1 MRIED
6 LGRVRF
12 PESMEEAL
20 SKINP
25 NGHDEV
31 NDANFAWSGNCTH
44 CVPAYELRKRG
55 YDVSALPYTD
65 DPNGLSYD
73 PFDAWEDPII
83 HKTPGSGRE
92 AIERAMASYGDGAR
106 VEIDVGWATS
116 DGSGFD
122 GHVFVAEQRDGKTYF
137 IDPQNG
143 DADVSW
149 YFDHVQPGATRFAR
163 IDNLTPS
170 DRIAECCANS
180 QANAINYDAAGNKI
194 GNCSATIPAEDID
207 MSTARGLPSTHFWN
221 RRASEKQF
229 WENHGANKDFYLD
242 QARGLPAVQ
251 SMLAEGKSPAQ
262 IRAEHP
268 NLGNTL
274 DAYYNPNNMIQ
285 VNRDAN
291 GNMSFLDD
299 GKHRVLAAKELG
311 LKVPVQI
318 ANDQAPSNVQSAAPV
333 GKSAAQIRGERFQ
346 DSLLSFPS
354 QTASNAA
361 SNSAD
366 SDSRPG
372 VPERERDIVAERQS
386 DGWERGAALQK
397 PTASANR
404 ELHGRTSET
413 GENLRGNYTVVD
425 PNTGTVTSNG
435 NLEITKGNHK
445 GMPSRTSA
453 YLPGDERGHIQA
465 SSLGGSNDPSNI
477 VPQHHDVNRYGWR
490 GMERGETDALKNGA
504 SIDSTKIAYVDGK
517 SGDRPSAFMVNDKI
531 TYPDGHTENVHLSFS
546 NESYADQAEEERI
559 VASLGDEIYD
569 APNPDAARE
578 SMSPE
583 EYKALMEEA
592 DQVDFDIRDE
602 YAPADYS
609 GLPPSARE
617 DNNEDKKSDQ
627 TEDDR
632 KREESEDTEEADE
645 DEEPEDA
652 EENGENEEPEDA
664 EETGEGEKPED
675 AEENGED
682 EESEDTEENGED
694 EESEDTEENGEDEES
709 EDTEENGED
718 EESEDTEENGEDE
731 NPEDTEENGEDENPK
746 DTEEN
751 GEDENPKDAEET
763 GEDENPEDAEENC
776 ENEEPE
782 DAEETGEDEVPEDT
796 EENGEDEESE
806 DTEENGEDEESEDTE
821 ENGEDEESEDT
832 EENGEDENPEDTEEN
847 GEDENPKDTEENGED
862 ENPKDA
868 EETGEDENPEDAEEN
883 GEDENPEDAEE
894 ATEGKASDKDQIDDE
909 EQDPDDDET
918 DDKNREDENGIE
930 DADDPQDE
938 ENESNGIE
946 DGSSDDDAAA
956 MSAEENGIS
965 DTPEDSPSQA
975 SDNGISDDDSGQTPA
990 SKEDNGISDGDSV
1003 PDASNDQDNGISG
1016 EDPASSGSAEAPAES
1031 SSQDNGI
1038 SQ

>member
-664 EETGEGEKPED
+664 EETGEGENPED

-682 EESEDTEENGED
+682 EESEDTEENGEG
-694 EESEDTEENGEDEES
+694 ENPEDAEENGEDEES

-763 GEDENPEDAEENC
+763 
-776 ENEEPE
+776 
-782 DAEETGEDEVPEDT
+782 
-796 EENGEDEESE
+796 
-806 DTEENGEDEESEDTE
+806 
-821 ENGEDEESEDT
+821 
-832 EENGEDENPEDTEEN
+832 
-847 GEDENPKDTEENGED
+847 
-862 ENPKDA
+862 
-868 EETGEDENPEDAEEN
+868 

>member
-73 PFDAWEDPII
+73 PFDAWKDPII

-221 RRASEKQF
+221 RRTSEKQF

-354 QTASNAA
+354 QTTSNAA
-361 SNSAD
+361 SNSAN

-386 DGWERGAALQK
+386 DGWERGAAPQK
-397 PTASANR
+397 PAASSNG
-404 ELHGRTSET
+404 ELQGRTSET

-425 PNTGTVTSNG
+425 SNTGTVTSHS

-490 GMERGETDALKNGA
+490 DMERGETDALKNGA

-546 NESYADQAEEERI
+546 NESYADQAKEERI

-632 KREESEDTEEADE
+632 KREESEDTEENGE
-645 DEEPEDA
+645 NEEPEDA
-652 EENGENEEPEDA
+652 EENGEDEVPEDTEENGENEEPEDA
-664 EETGEGEKPED
+664 EENGEG
-675 AEENGED
+675 
-682 EESEDTEENGED
+682 
-694 EESEDTEENGEDEES
+694 
-709 EDTEENGED
+709 
-718 EESEDTEENGEDE
+718 E
-731 NPEDTEENGEDENPK
+731 NPEDTEENGEGENPEA
-746 DTEEN
+746 TEEN
-751 GEDENPKDAEET
+751 GEDK
-763 GEDENPEDAEENC
+763 
-776 ENEEPE
+776 EPE
-782 DAEETGEDEVPEDT
+782 DTEENGEDEVPEDT

-806 DTEENGEDEESEDTE
+806 DTEE
-821 ENGEDEESEDT
+821 
-832 EENGEDENPEDTEEN
+832 
-847 GEDENPKDTEENGED
+847 
-862 ENPKDA
+862 
-868 EETGEDENPEDAEEN
+868 
-883 GEDENPEDAEE
+883 
-894 ATEGKASDKDQIDDE
+894 ATEGKVSDKDQIDDE

-965 DTPEDSPSQA
+965 DTPEDSHSQA

>member
-664 EETGEGEKPED
+664 EETGEGE
-675 AEENGED
+675 
-682 EESEDTEENGED
+682 
-694 EESEDTEENGEDEES
+694 
-709 EDTEENGED
+709 
-718 EESEDTEENGEDE
+718 
-731 NPEDTEENGEDENPK
+731 
-746 DTEEN
+746 
-751 GEDENPKDAEET
+751 
-763 GEDENPEDAEENC
+763 NPEDA
-776 ENEEPE
+776 
-782 DAEETGEDEVPEDT
+782 

>member
-73 PFDAWEDPII
+73 PFDAWKDPII

-221 RRASEKQF
+221 RRTSEKQF

-354 QTASNAA
+354 QTTSNAA
-361 SNSAD
+361 SNSAN

-386 DGWERGAALQK
+386 DGWERGAAPQK
-397 PTASANR
+397 PAASSNG
-404 ELHGRTSET
+404 ELQGRTSET

-425 PNTGTVTSNG
+425 SNTGTVTSHS

-490 GMERGETDALKNGA
+490 DMERGETDALKNGA

-546 NESYADQAEEERI
+546 NESYADQAKEERI

-632 KREESEDTEEADE
+632 KREESEDTEE
-645 DEEPEDA
+645 
-652 EENGENEEPEDA
+652 NGENEEPEDA
-664 EETGEGEKPED
+664 EENGEG
-675 AEENGED
+675 
-682 EESEDTEENGED
+682 
-694 EESEDTEENGEDEES
+694 
-709 EDTEENGED
+709 
-718 EESEDTEENGEDE
+718 E
-731 NPEDTEENGEDENPK
+731 NPEDTEENGEGENPEA
-746 DTEEN
+746 TEEN
-751 GEDENPKDAEET
+751 GEDK
-763 GEDENPEDAEENC
+763 
-776 ENEEPE
+776 EPE
-782 DAEETGEDEVPEDT
+782 DTEENGEDEVPEDT

-806 DTEENGEDEESEDTE
+806 DTEE
-821 ENGEDEESEDT
+821 
-832 EENGEDENPEDTEEN
+832 
-847 GEDENPKDTEENGED
+847 
-862 ENPKDA
+862 
-868 EETGEDENPEDAEEN
+868 
-883 GEDENPEDAEE
+883 
-894 ATEGKASDKDQIDDE
+894 ATEGKVSDKDQIDDE

-965 DTPEDSPSQA
+965 DTPEDSHSQA

>member
-664 EETGEGEKPED
+664 EETGEGENPED
-675 AEENGED
+675 A
-682 EESEDTEENGED
+682 EENGED

-746 DTEEN
+746 DT
-751 GEDENPKDAEET
+751 
-763 GEDENPEDAEENC
+763 
-776 ENEEPE
+776 
-782 DAEETGEDEVPEDT
+782 
-796 EENGEDEESE
+796 
-806 DTEENGEDEESEDTE
+806 
-821 ENGEDEESEDT
+821 
-832 EENGEDENPEDTEEN
+832 
-847 GEDENPKDTEENGED
+847 
-862 ENPKDA
+862 
-868 EETGEDENPEDAEEN
+868 
-883 GEDENPEDAEE
+883 EE

>member
-664 EETGEGEKPED
+664 EE
-675 AEENGED
+675 NGED
-682 EESEDTEENGED
+682 EESEDT
-694 EESEDTEENGEDEES
+694 
-709 EDTEENGED
+709 
-718 EESEDTEENGEDE
+718 
-731 NPEDTEENGEDENPK
+731 
-746 DTEEN
+746 
-751 GEDENPKDAEET
+751 
-763 GEDENPEDAEENC
+763 
-776 ENEEPE
+776 
-782 DAEETGEDEVPEDT
+782 
-796 EENGEDEESE
+796 
-806 DTEENGEDEESEDTE
+806 
-821 ENGEDEESEDT
+821 
-832 EENGEDENPEDTEEN
+832 
-847 GEDENPKDTEENGED
+847 
-862 ENPKDA
+862 
-868 EETGEDENPEDAEEN
+868 EEN

>member
-55 YDVSALPYTD
+55 YDVSALSYTD

-664 EETGEGEKPED
+664 EETGEGENPED
-675 AEENGED
+675 A
-682 EESEDTEENGED
+682 
-694 EESEDTEENGEDEES
+694 EENGEDEES

-763 GEDENPEDAEENC
+763 
-776 ENEEPE
+776 
-782 DAEETGEDEVPEDT
+782 
-796 EENGEDEESE
+796 
-806 DTEENGEDEESEDTE
+806 
-821 ENGEDEESEDT
+821 
-832 EENGEDENPEDTEEN
+832 
-847 GEDENPKDTEENGED
+847 
-862 ENPKDA
+862 
-868 EETGEDENPEDAEEN
+868 

>member
-652 EENGENEEPEDA
+652 EENGE
-664 EETGEGEKPED
+664 
-675 AEENGED
+675 
-682 EESEDTEENGED
+682 
-694 EESEDTEENGEDEES
+694 
-709 EDTEENGED
+709 
-718 EESEDTEENGEDE
+718 
-731 NPEDTEENGEDENPK
+731 
-746 DTEEN
+746 
-751 GEDENPKDAEET
+751 
-763 GEDENPEDAEENC
+763 
-776 ENEEPE
+776 
-782 DAEETGEDEVPEDT
+782 
-796 EENGEDEESE
+796 
-806 DTEENGEDEESEDTE
+806 
-821 ENGEDEESEDT
+821 
-832 EENGEDENPEDTEEN
+832 
-847 GEDENPKDTEENGED
+847 D

>member
-664 EETGEGEKPED
+664 EETGE
-675 AEENGED
+675 
-682 EESEDTEENGED
+682 
-694 EESEDTEENGEDEES
+694 
-709 EDTEENGED
+709 
-718 EESEDTEENGEDE
+718 
-731 NPEDTEENGEDENPK
+731 
-746 DTEEN
+746 
-751 GEDENPKDAEET
+751 
-763 GEDENPEDAEENC
+763 
-776 ENEEPE
+776 
-782 DAEETGEDEVPEDT
+782 DEVPEDT

-806 DTEENGEDEESEDTE
+806 
-821 ENGEDEESEDT
+821 
-832 EENGEDENPEDTEEN
+832 
-847 GEDENPKDTEENGED
+847 DTEENGED

>member
-664 EETGEGEKPED
+664 EETGEGENPED
-675 AEENGED
+675 A
-682 EESEDTEENGED
+682 
-694 EESEDTEENGEDEES
+694 EENGEDEES

-746 DTEEN
+746 D
-751 GEDENPKDAEET
+751 AEET
-763 GEDENPEDAEENC
+763 
-776 ENEEPE
+776 
-782 DAEETGEDEVPEDT
+782 
-796 EENGEDEESE
+796 
-806 DTEENGEDEESEDTE
+806 
-821 ENGEDEESEDT
+821 
-832 EENGEDENPEDTEEN
+832 
-847 GEDENPKDTEENGED
+847 
-862 ENPKDA
+862 
-868 EETGEDENPEDAEEN
+868 

>member
-268 NLGNTL
+268 NLGNTR

-664 EETGEGEKPED
+664 EETGE
-675 AEENGED
+675 
-682 EESEDTEENGED
+682 
-694 EESEDTEENGEDEES
+694 
-709 EDTEENGED
+709 
-718 EESEDTEENGEDE
+718 
-731 NPEDTEENGEDENPK
+731 
-746 DTEEN
+746 
-751 GEDENPKDAEET
+751 
-763 GEDENPEDAEENC
+763 
-776 ENEEPE
+776 
-782 DAEETGEDEVPEDT
+782 DEVP
-796 EENGEDEESE
+796 
-806 DTEENGEDEESEDTE
+806 EDTE

>member
-221 RRASEKQF
+221 RRTSEKQF

-354 QTASNAA
+354 QTTSNAA
-361 SNSAD
+361 SNSAN

-425 PNTGTVTSNG
+425 SNTGTVTSHS

-490 GMERGETDALKNGA
+490 DMERGETDALKNGA

-546 NESYADQAEEERI
+546 NESYADQAKEERI

-664 EETGEGEKPED
+664 EETGE
-675 AEENGED
+675 D
-682 EESEDTEENGED
+682 EE
-694 EESEDTEENGEDEES
+694 
-709 EDTEENGED
+709 
-718 EESEDTEENGEDE
+718 
-731 NPEDTEENGEDENPK
+731 
-746 DTEEN
+746 
-751 GEDENPKDAEET
+751 
-763 GEDENPEDAEENC
+763 
-776 ENEEPE
+776 
-782 DAEETGEDEVPEDT
+782 PEDT

-806 DTEENGEDEESEDTE
+806 DTEE
-821 ENGEDEESEDT
+821 
-832 EENGEDENPEDTEEN
+832 
-847 GEDENPKDTEENGED
+847 
-862 ENPKDA
+862 
-868 EETGEDENPEDAEEN
+868 
-883 GEDENPEDAEE
+883 
-894 ATEGKASDKDQIDDE
+894 ATEGKVSDKDQIDDE

>member
-55 YDVSALPYTD
+55 YDVSAVPYTD
-65 DPNGLSYD
+65 DPNGLAYD
-73 PFDAWEDPII
+73 PFDAGEDPII
-83 HKTPGSGRE
+83 HKTPGSCRD

-242 QARGLPAVQ
+242 QARCLPAVQ

-268 NLGNTL
+268 KLGNTL

-354 QTASNAA
+354 QTTSNAA
-361 SNSAD
+361 SNSAN

-386 DGWERGAALQK
+386 DGWERGAAPQK
-397 PTASANR
+397 PAASSNG
-404 ELHGRTSET
+404 ELQGRTSET

-425 PNTGTVTSNG
+425 SNTGTVTSHS

-490 GMERGETDALKNGA
+490 DMERGETDALKNGA

-546 NESYADQAEEERI
+546 NESYADQAKEERI

-632 KREESEDTEEADE
+632 KREESEDTEE
-645 DEEPEDA
+645 
-652 EENGENEEPEDA
+652 NGENEEPEDA
-664 EETGEGEKPED
+664 EENGEGENPE
-675 AEENGED
+675 A
-682 EESEDTEENGED
+682 TEENGED
-694 EESEDTEENGEDEES
+694 EEPEATEENGKDEE
-709 EDTEENGED
+709 
-718 EESEDTEENGEDE
+718 
-731 NPEDTEENGEDENPK
+731 
-746 DTEEN
+746 
-751 GEDENPKDAEET
+751 
-763 GEDENPEDAEENC
+763 
-776 ENEEPE
+776 
-782 DAEETGEDEVPEDT
+782 PEDT

-806 DTEENGEDEESEDTE
+806 DTEE
-821 ENGEDEESEDT
+821 
-832 EENGEDENPEDTEEN
+832 
-847 GEDENPKDTEENGED
+847 
-862 ENPKDA
+862 
-868 EETGEDENPEDAEEN
+868 
-883 GEDENPEDAEE
+883 
-894 ATEGKASDKDQIDDE
+894 ATEGKVSDKDQIDDE

-990 SKEDNGISDGDSV
+990 SKEDYGISDGDSV

>member
-73 PFDAWEDPII
+73 PFDAWEDLII

-632 KREESEDTEEADE
+632 KREESEDTEE
-645 DEEPEDA
+645 
-652 EENGENEEPEDA
+652 
-664 EETGEGEKPED
+664 
-675 AEENGED
+675 NGED
-682 EESEDTEENGED
+682 EESEDTEE
-694 EESEDTEENGEDEES
+694 TV
-709 EDTEENGED
+709 
-718 EESEDTEENGEDE
+718 
-731 NPEDTEENGEDENPK
+731 
-746 DTEEN
+746 
-751 GEDENPKDAEET
+751 
-763 GEDENPEDAEENC
+763 EDENPEDAEENC

-782 DAEETGEDEVPEDT
+782 DAEETGEDEVP
-796 EENGEDEESE
+796 E

-990 SKEDNGISDGDSV
+990 SKEDNWISDGDSV

>member
-632 KREESEDTEEADE
+632 KREESEDTEE
-645 DEEPEDA
+645 
-652 EENGENEEPEDA
+652 N
-664 EETGEGEKPED
+664 GEGENPED

-682 EESEDTEENGED
+682 EESEDTEENGE
-694 EESEDTEENGEDEES
+694 G
-709 EDTEENGED
+709 
-718 EESEDTEENGEDE
+718 
-731 NPEDTEENGEDENPK
+731 
-746 DTEEN
+746 
-751 GEDENPKDAEET
+751 
-763 GEDENPEDAEENC
+763 ENPEDA
-776 ENEEPE
+776 
-782 DAEETGEDEVPEDT
+782 
-796 EENGEDEESE
+796 
-806 DTEENGEDEESEDTE
+806 EENGEDEESEDTE

-990 SKEDNGISDGDSV
+990 SKEDNWISDGDSV

>member
-664 EETGEGEKPED
+664 EETGEGENPED

-682 EESEDTEENGED
+682 EESEDT
-694 EESEDTEENGEDEES
+694 
-709 EDTEENGED
+709 
-718 EESEDTEENGEDE
+718 
-731 NPEDTEENGEDENPK
+731 
-746 DTEEN
+746 
-751 GEDENPKDAEET
+751 
-763 GEDENPEDAEENC
+763 
-776 ENEEPE
+776 
-782 DAEETGEDEVPEDT
+782 
-796 EENGEDEESE
+796 
-806 DTEENGEDEESEDTE
+806 
-821 ENGEDEESEDT
+821 
-832 EENGEDENPEDTEEN
+832 
-847 GEDENPKDTEENGED
+847 
-862 ENPKDA
+862 
-868 EETGEDENPEDAEEN
+868 EEN

>member
-664 EETGEGEKPED
+664 EETGE
-675 AEENGED
+675 D
-682 EESEDTEENGED
+682 EVP
-694 EESEDTEENGEDEES
+694 

-751 GEDENPKDAEET
+751 GEDENPKDT
-763 GEDENPEDAEENC
+763 
-776 ENEEPE
+776 
-782 DAEETGEDEVPEDT
+782 
-796 EENGEDEESE
+796 
-806 DTEENGEDEESEDTE
+806 
-821 ENGEDEESEDT
+821 
-832 EENGEDENPEDTEEN
+832 
-847 GEDENPKDTEENGED
+847 
-862 ENPKDA
+862 

>member
-664 EETGEGEKPED
+664 EETGE
-675 AEENGED
+675 D
-682 EESEDTEENGED
+682 EVP
-694 EESEDTEENGEDEES
+694 EDTEENGEDEES

-731 NPEDTEENGEDENPK
+731 NPED
-746 DTEEN
+746 
-751 GEDENPKDAEET
+751 
-763 GEDENPEDAEENC
+763 
-776 ENEEPE
+776 
-782 DAEETGEDEVPEDT
+782 
-796 EENGEDEESE
+796 S
-806 DTEENGEDEESEDTE
+806 
-821 ENGEDEESEDT
+821 
-832 EENGEDENPEDTEEN
+832 
-847 GEDENPKDTEENGED
+847 EENGED

>member
-652 EENGENEEPEDA
+652 EEN
-664 EETGEGEKPED
+664 
-675 AEENGED
+675 
-682 EESEDTEENGED
+682 
-694 EESEDTEENGEDEES
+694 
-709 EDTEENGED
+709 
-718 EESEDTEENGEDE
+718 
-731 NPEDTEENGEDENPK
+731 
-746 DTEEN
+746 
-751 GEDENPKDAEET
+751 
-763 GEDENPEDAEENC
+763 C

-782 DAEETGEDEVPEDT
+782 DAEETGEDEVP
-796 EENGEDEESE
+796 E

>member
-664 EETGEGEKPED
+664 EETGEGENPED
-675 AEENGED
+675 A
-682 EESEDTEENGED
+682 
-694 EESEDTEENGEDEES
+694 
-709 EDTEENGED
+709 EENGED

-746 DTEEN
+746 D
-751 GEDENPKDAEET
+751 AEET
-763 GEDENPEDAEENC
+763 
-776 ENEEPE
+776 
-782 DAEETGEDEVPEDT
+782 
-796 EENGEDEESE
+796 
-806 DTEENGEDEESEDTE
+806 
-821 ENGEDEESEDT
+821 
-832 EENGEDENPEDTEEN
+832 
-847 GEDENPKDTEENGED
+847 
-862 ENPKDA
+862 
-868 EETGEDENPEDAEEN
+868 

>member
-664 EETGEGEKPED
+664 EE
-675 AEENGED
+675 NGED
-682 EESEDTEENGED
+682 EESEDTEENGE
-694 EESEDTEENGEDEES
+694 G
-709 EDTEENGED
+709 
-718 EESEDTEENGEDE
+718 E
-731 NPEDTEENGEDENPK
+731 NP
-746 DTEEN
+746 
-751 GEDENPKDAEET
+751 
-763 GEDENPEDAEENC
+763 
-776 ENEEPE
+776 
-782 DAEETGEDEVPEDT
+782 
-796 EENGEDEESE
+796 
-806 DTEENGEDEESEDTE
+806 
-821 ENGEDEESEDT
+821 EDT

>member
-1 MRIED
+1 
-6 LGRVRF
+6 
-12 PESMEEAL
+12 
-20 SKINP
+20 
-25 NGHDEV
+25 
-31 NDANFAWSGNCTH
+31 
-44 CVPAYELRKRG
+44 
-55 YDVSALPYTD
+55 
-65 DPNGLSYD
+65 
-73 PFDAWEDPII
+73 
-83 HKTPGSGRE
+83 
-92 AIERAMASYGDGAR
+92 
-106 VEIDVGWATS
+106 
-116 DGSGFD
+116 
-122 GHVFVAEQRDGKTYF
+122 
-137 IDPQNG
+137 
-143 DADVSW
+143 
-149 YFDHVQPGATRFAR
+149 
-163 IDNLTPS
+163 
-170 DRIAECCANS
+170 
-180 QANAINYDAAGNKI
+180 
-194 GNCSATIPAEDID
+194 
-207 MSTARGLPSTHFWN
+207 
-221 RRASEKQF
+221 
-229 WENHGANKDFYLD
+229 
-242 QARGLPAVQ
+242 
-251 SMLAEGKSPAQ
+251 
-262 IRAEHP
+262 
-268 NLGNTL
+268 
-274 DAYYNPNNMIQ
+274 MIQ

-664 EETGEGEKPED
+664 EETGE
-675 AEENGED
+675 
-682 EESEDTEENGED
+682 
-694 EESEDTEENGEDEES
+694 
-709 EDTEENGED
+709 
-718 EESEDTEENGEDE
+718 
-731 NPEDTEENGEDENPK
+731 K
-746 DTEEN
+746 DIS
-751 GEDENPKDAEET
+751 K
-763 GEDENPEDAEENC
+763 
-776 ENEEPE
+776 
-782 DAEETGEDEVPEDT
+782 
-796 EENGEDEESE
+796 
-806 DTEENGEDEESEDTE
+806 
-821 ENGEDEESEDT
+821 
-832 EENGEDENPEDTEEN
+832 
-847 GEDENPKDTEENGED
+847 
-862 ENPKDA
+862 
-868 EETGEDENPEDAEEN
+868 
-883 GEDENPEDAEE
+883 
-894 ATEGKASDKDQIDDE
+894 
-909 EQDPDDDET
+909 ET
-918 DDKNREDENGIE
+918 DTR
-930 DADDPQDE
+930 
-938 ENESNGIE
+938 
-946 DGSSDDDAAA
+946 
-956 MSAEENGIS
+956 
-965 DTPEDSPSQA
+965 
-975 SDNGISDDDSGQTPA
+975 
-990 SKEDNGISDGDSV
+990 
-1003 PDASNDQDNGISG
+1003 
-1016 EDPASSGSAEAPAES
+1016 
-1031 SSQDNGI
+1031 
-1038 SQ
+1038 

>member
-632 KREESEDTEEADE
+632 KREESEDTEE
-645 DEEPEDA
+645 
-652 EENGENEEPEDA
+652 NGE
-664 EETGEGEKPED
+664 G
-675 AEENGED
+675 
-682 EESEDTEENGED
+682 
-694 EESEDTEENGEDEES
+694 
-709 EDTEENGED
+709 
-718 EESEDTEENGEDE
+718 
-731 NPEDTEENGEDENPK
+731 
-746 DTEEN
+746 
-751 GEDENPKDAEET
+751 
-763 GEDENPEDAEENC
+763 ENPEDA
-776 ENEEPE
+776 
-782 DAEETGEDEVPEDT
+782 
-796 EENGEDEESE
+796 
-806 DTEENGEDEESEDTE
+806 E

-990 SKEDNGISDGDSV
+990 SKEDNWISDGDSV

>member
-268 NLGNTL
+268 NLRNTL

-664 EETGEGEKPED
+664 EETGEGE
-675 AEENGED
+675 
-682 EESEDTEENGED
+682 
-694 EESEDTEENGEDEES
+694 
-709 EDTEENGED
+709 
-718 EESEDTEENGEDE
+718 
-731 NPEDTEENGEDENPK
+731 
-746 DTEEN
+746 
-751 GEDENPKDAEET
+751 
-763 GEDENPEDAEENC
+763 NPEDA
-776 ENEEPE
+776 
-782 DAEETGEDEVPEDT
+782 
-796 EENGEDEESE
+796 
-806 DTEENGEDEESEDTE
+806 EENGEDEESEDTE

>member
-73 PFDAWEDPII
+73 PFDAWKDPII

-221 RRASEKQF
+221 RRTSEKQF

-354 QTASNAA
+354 QTTSNAA
-361 SNSAD
+361 SNSAN

-386 DGWERGAALQK
+386 DGWERGAAPQK
-397 PTASANR
+397 PAASSNG
-404 ELHGRTSET
+404 ELQGRTSET

-425 PNTGTVTSNG
+425 SNTGTVTSHS

-490 GMERGETDALKNGA
+490 DMERGETDALKNGA

-546 NESYADQAEEERI
+546 NESYADQAKEERI

-632 KREESEDTEEADE
+632 KREESEDTEENGE
-645 DEEPEDA
+645 NEEPEDA
-652 EENGENEEPEDA
+652 EENGEGENPEDAEENGEGENPEATEENGEDEVPEDTEENGENEEPEDA
-664 EETGEGEKPED
+664 EENGEDEVPEDTEENGENEEPED
-675 AEENGED
+675 AEENGE
-682 EESEDTEENGED
+682 G
-694 EESEDTEENGEDEES
+694 
-709 EDTEENGED
+709 
-718 EESEDTEENGEDE
+718 E
-731 NPEDTEENGEDENPK
+731 NPEDTEENGEGENPEA
-746 DTEEN
+746 TEEN
-751 GEDENPKDAEET
+751 
-763 GEDENPEDAEENC
+763 
-776 ENEEPE
+776 
-782 DAEETGEDEVPEDT
+782 GEDEVPEDT

-806 DTEENGEDEESEDTE
+806 DTEE
-821 ENGEDEESEDT
+821 
-832 EENGEDENPEDTEEN
+832 
-847 GEDENPKDTEENGED
+847 
-862 ENPKDA
+862 
-868 EETGEDENPEDAEEN
+868 
-883 GEDENPEDAEE
+883 
-894 ATEGKASDKDQIDDE
+894 ATEGKVSDKDQIDDE

>member
-73 PFDAWEDPII
+73 PFDAWKDPII

-221 RRASEKQF
+221 RRTSEKQF

-354 QTASNAA
+354 QTTSNAA
-361 SNSAD
+361 SNSAN

-386 DGWERGAALQK
+386 DGWERGAAPQK
-397 PTASANR
+397 PAASSNG
-404 ELHGRTSET
+404 ELQGRTSET

-425 PNTGTVTSNG
+425 SNTGTVTSHS

-490 GMERGETDALKNGA
+490 DMERGETDALKNGA

-546 NESYADQAEEERI
+546 NESYADQAKEERI

-632 KREESEDTEEADE
+632 KREESEDTEENGE
-645 DEEPEDA
+645 NEEPEDA
-652 EENGENEEPEDA
+652 EENGEGENPEDAEENGEGENPEATEENGEDEVPEDTEENGENEEPEDA
-664 EETGEGEKPED
+664 EENGEDEVPEDTEENGENEEPED
-675 AEENGED
+675 AEENGE
-682 EESEDTEENGED
+682 G
-694 EESEDTEENGEDEES
+694 
-709 EDTEENGED
+709 
-718 EESEDTEENGEDE
+718 E
-731 NPEDTEENGEDENPK
+731 NPEDTEENGEGENPEA
-746 DTEEN
+746 TEEN
-751 GEDENPKDAEET
+751 GEDK
-763 GEDENPEDAEENC
+763 
-776 ENEEPE
+776 EPE
-782 DAEETGEDEVPEDT
+782 DTEENGEDEVPEDT

-806 DTEENGEDEESEDTE
+806 DTEE
-821 ENGEDEESEDT
+821 
-832 EENGEDENPEDTEEN
+832 
-847 GEDENPKDTEENGED
+847 
-862 ENPKDA
+862 A
-868 EETGEDENPEDAEEN
+868 I
-883 GEDENPEDAEE
+883 
-894 ATEGKASDKDQIDDE
+894 EGKVSDKDQIDDE

>member
-664 EETGEGEKPED
+664 EETGEGE
-675 AEENGED
+675 
-682 EESEDTEENGED
+682 
-694 EESEDTEENGEDEES
+694 
-709 EDTEENGED
+709 
-718 EESEDTEENGEDE
+718 
-731 NPEDTEENGEDENPK
+731 
-746 DTEEN
+746 
-751 GEDENPKDAEET
+751 
-763 GEDENPEDAEENC
+763 
-776 ENEEPE
+776 
-782 DAEETGEDEVPEDT
+782 
-796 EENGEDEESE
+796 
-806 DTEENGEDEESEDTE
+806 
-821 ENGEDEESEDT
+821 
-832 EENGEDENPEDTEEN
+832 
-847 GEDENPKDTEENGED
+847 NPKDTEENGED

>member
-73 PFDAWEDPII
+73 PFDAWKDPII

-221 RRASEKQF
+221 RRTSEKQF

-354 QTASNAA
+354 QTTSNAA
-361 SNSAD
+361 SNSAN

-386 DGWERGAALQK
+386 DGWERGAAPQK
-397 PTASANR
+397 PAASSNG
-404 ELHGRTSET
+404 ELQGRTSET

-425 PNTGTVTSNG
+425 SNTGTVTSHS

-490 GMERGETDALKNGA
+490 DMERGETDALKNGA

-546 NESYADQAEEERI
+546 NESYADQAKEERI

-632 KREESEDTEEADE
+632 KREESEDTEE
-645 DEEPEDA
+645 
-652 EENGENEEPEDA
+652 NGENEEPEDA
-664 EETGEGEKPED
+664 EENGEGENPE
-675 AEENGED
+675 A
-682 EESEDTEENGED
+682 TEENGED
-694 EESEDTEENGEDEES
+694 EE
-709 EDTEENGED
+709 
-718 EESEDTEENGEDE
+718 
-731 NPEDTEENGEDENPK
+731 PEDTEENGKDE
-746 DTEEN
+746 E
-751 GEDENPKDAEET
+751 
-763 GEDENPEDAEENC
+763 
-776 ENEEPE
+776 
-782 DAEETGEDEVPEDT
+782 PEDT

-806 DTEENGEDEESEDTE
+806 DTEE
-821 ENGEDEESEDT
+821 
-832 EENGEDENPEDTEEN
+832 
-847 GEDENPKDTEENGED
+847 
-862 ENPKDA
+862 
-868 EETGEDENPEDAEEN
+868 
-883 GEDENPEDAEE
+883 
-894 ATEGKASDKDQIDDE
+894 ATEGKVSDKDQIDDE

>member
-664 EETGEGEKPED
+664 EETGEGENPEDAEENGEDEESEDTEENGEGENPED

-694 EESEDTEENGEDEES
+694 EESEDTEENGD
-709 EDTEENGED
+709 D

-731 NPEDTEENGEDENPK
+731 NPE
-746 DTEEN
+746 
-751 GEDENPKDAEET
+751 
-763 GEDENPEDAEENC
+763 
-776 ENEEPE
+776 
-782 DAEETGEDEVPEDT
+782 
-796 EENGEDEESE
+796 
-806 DTEENGEDEESEDTE
+806 
-821 ENGEDEESEDT
+821 
-832 EENGEDENPEDTEEN
+832 
-847 GEDENPKDTEENGED
+847 DTEENGED

>member
-664 EETGEGEKPED
+664 EETGEGENPED

-718 EESEDTEENGEDE
+718 EES
-731 NPEDTEENGEDENPK
+731 
-746 DTEEN
+746 
-751 GEDENPKDAEET
+751 
-763 GEDENPEDAEENC
+763 
-776 ENEEPE
+776 
-782 DAEETGEDEVPEDT
+782 
-796 EENGEDEESE
+796 
-806 DTEENGEDEESEDTE
+806 
-821 ENGEDEESEDT
+821 
-832 EENGEDENPEDTEEN
+832 EDTEEN

>member
-55 YDVSALPYTD
+55 YDVSALSYTD

-664 EETGEGEKPED
+664 EETGEGENPED
-675 AEENGED
+675 A
-682 EESEDTEENGED
+682 
-694 EESEDTEENGEDEES
+694 EENGEDEES

-746 DTEEN
+746 D
-751 GEDENPKDAEET
+751 AEET
-763 GEDENPEDAEENC
+763 
-776 ENEEPE
+776 
-782 DAEETGEDEVPEDT
+782 
-796 EENGEDEESE
+796 
-806 DTEENGEDEESEDTE
+806 
-821 ENGEDEESEDT
+821 
-832 EENGEDENPEDTEEN
+832 
-847 GEDENPKDTEENGED
+847 
-862 ENPKDA
+862 
-868 EETGEDENPEDAEEN
+868 

>member
-73 PFDAWEDPII
+73 PFDAWKDPII

-221 RRASEKQF
+221 RRTSEKQF

-354 QTASNAA
+354 QTTSNAA
-361 SNSAD
+361 SNSAN

-386 DGWERGAALQK
+386 DGWERGAAPQK
-397 PTASANR
+397 PAASSNG
-404 ELHGRTSET
+404 ELQGRTSET

-425 PNTGTVTSNG
+425 SNTGTVTSHS

-490 GMERGETDALKNGA
+490 DMERGETDALKNGA

-546 NESYADQAEEERI
+546 NESYADQAKEERI

-632 KREESEDTEEADE
+632 KREESEDTEE
-645 DEEPEDA
+645 
-652 EENGENEEPEDA
+652 NGENEEPEDA
-664 EETGEGEKPED
+664 EENGEG
-675 AEENGED
+675 
-682 EESEDTEENGED
+682 
-694 EESEDTEENGEDEES
+694 
-709 EDTEENGED
+709 
-718 EESEDTEENGEDE
+718 E
-731 NPEDTEENGEDENPK
+731 NPEDTEENGEGENPEA
-746 DTEEN
+746 TEEN
-751 GEDENPKDAEET
+751 
-763 GEDENPEDAEENC
+763 
-776 ENEEPE
+776 
-782 DAEETGEDEVPEDT
+782 GEDEVPEDT

-806 DTEENGEDEESEDTE
+806 DTEE
-821 ENGEDEESEDT
+821 
-832 EENGEDENPEDTEEN
+832 
-847 GEDENPKDTEENGED
+847 
-862 ENPKDA
+862 
-868 EETGEDENPEDAEEN
+868 
-883 GEDENPEDAEE
+883 
-894 ATEGKASDKDQIDDE
+894 ATEGKVSDKDQIDDE

>member
-632 KREESEDTEEADE
+632 KREESEDTEE
-645 DEEPEDA
+645 
-652 EENGENEEPEDA
+652 NCENEEPEDA
-664 EETGEGEKPED
+664 EETGE
-675 AEENGED
+675 D
-682 EESEDTEENGED
+682 EVP
-694 EESEDTEENGEDEES
+694 EDTEENGEDEES

-751 GEDENPKDAEET
+751 GEDE
-763 GEDENPEDAEENC
+763 
-776 ENEEPE
+776 
-782 DAEETGEDEVPEDT
+782 
-796 EENGEDEESE
+796 
-806 DTEENGEDEESEDTE
+806 
-821 ENGEDEESEDT
+821 ESEDT

-868 EETGEDENPEDAEEN
+868 EET

>member
-361 SNSAD
+361 SNSAN

-386 DGWERGAALQK
+386 DGWERGAAPQK
-397 PTASANR
+397 PAASSNG
-404 ELHGRTSET
+404 ELQGRTSET

-425 PNTGTVTSNG
+425 SNTGTVTSHS

-465 SSLGGSNDPSNI
+465 CSQKSCTSRPPGAAKKVTLSPI
-477 VPQHHDVNRYGWR
+477 RYGNLSDLVKLR
-490 GMERGETDALKNGA
+490 LKKQTA
-504 SIDSTKIAYVDGK
+504 SV
-517 SGDRPSAFMVNDKI
+517 
-531 TYPDGHTENVHLSFS
+531 
-546 NESYADQAEEERI
+546 
-559 VASLGDEIYD
+559 
-569 APNPDAARE
+569 
-578 SMSPE
+578 MSW
-583 EYKALMEEA
+583 
-592 DQVDFDIRDE
+592 
-602 YAPADYS
+602 
-609 GLPPSARE
+609 PP
-617 DNNEDKKSDQ
+617 
-627 TEDDR
+627 
-632 KREESEDTEEADE
+632 
-645 DEEPEDA
+645 
-652 EENGENEEPEDA
+652 GF
-664 EETGEGEKPED
+664 
-675 AEENGED
+675 
-682 EESEDTEENGED
+682 
-694 EESEDTEENGEDEES
+694 
-709 EDTEENGED
+709 
-718 EESEDTEENGEDE
+718 
-731 NPEDTEENGEDENPK
+731 
-746 DTEEN
+746 
-751 GEDENPKDAEET
+751 
-763 GEDENPEDAEENC
+763 
-776 ENEEPE
+776 
-782 DAEETGEDEVPEDT
+782 
-796 EENGEDEESE
+796 
-806 DTEENGEDEESEDTE
+806 
-821 ENGEDEESEDT
+821 
-832 EENGEDENPEDTEEN
+832 
-847 GEDENPKDTEENGED
+847 
-862 ENPKDA
+862 
-868 EETGEDENPEDAEEN
+868 
-883 GEDENPEDAEE
+883 
-894 ATEGKASDKDQIDDE
+894 
-909 EQDPDDDET
+909 
-918 DDKNREDENGIE
+918 
-930 DADDPQDE
+930 
-938 ENESNGIE
+938 
-946 DGSSDDDAAA
+946 
-956 MSAEENGIS
+956 
-965 DTPEDSPSQA
+965 
-975 SDNGISDDDSGQTPA
+975 
-990 SKEDNGISDGDSV
+990 
-1003 PDASNDQDNGISG
+1003 
-1016 EDPASSGSAEAPAES
+1016 
-1031 SSQDNGI
+1031 
-1038 SQ
+1038 

>member
-664 EETGEGEKPED
+664 EETGEGENPED

-731 NPEDTEENGEDENPK
+731 NPEDT
-746 DTEEN
+746 
-751 GEDENPKDAEET
+751 
-763 GEDENPEDAEENC
+763 
-776 ENEEPE
+776 
-782 DAEETGEDEVPEDT
+782 
-796 EENGEDEESE
+796 
-806 DTEENGEDEESEDTE
+806 
-821 ENGEDEESEDT
+821 
-832 EENGEDENPEDTEEN
+832 
-847 GEDENPKDTEENGED
+847 
-862 ENPKDA
+862 
-868 EETGEDENPEDAEEN
+868 EEN

>member
-413 GENLRGNYTVVD
+413 GEYLRGNYTVVD

-664 EETGEGEKPED
+664 EETGEGE
-675 AEENGED
+675 
-682 EESEDTEENGED
+682 
-694 EESEDTEENGEDEES
+694 
-709 EDTEENGED
+709 
-718 EESEDTEENGEDE
+718 
-731 NPEDTEENGEDENPK
+731 
-746 DTEEN
+746 
-751 GEDENPKDAEET
+751 
-763 GEDENPEDAEENC
+763 NPEDA
-776 ENEEPE
+776 
-782 DAEETGEDEVPEDT
+782 
-796 EENGEDEESE
+796 
-806 DTEENGEDEESEDTE
+806 E

>member
-664 EETGEGEKPED
+664 EETGEGENPED

-682 EESEDTEENGED
+682 EESEDTEENGE
-694 EESEDTEENGEDEES
+694 G
-709 EDTEENGED
+709 
-718 EESEDTEENGEDE
+718 
-731 NPEDTEENGEDENPK
+731 
-746 DTEEN
+746 
-751 GEDENPKDAEET
+751 
-763 GEDENPEDAEENC
+763 ENPEDA
-776 ENEEPE
+776 
-782 DAEETGEDEVPEDT
+782 
-796 EENGEDEESE
+796 
-806 DTEENGEDEESEDTE
+806 E